1 MLNVETVLQEIRSWL
16 DVHSREVVLL
26 SFSHFLGLNQDLHT
40 GLISTIR
47 TIFTARLCPT
57 TEVVTLRNLWSLGY
71 QVIVSYE
78 HSMVSLYSDLW
89 PHIPYWW
96 ANKCKAEAL
105 IEEFE
110 HRKQHG
116 RPGNL
121 QMTTYRII

>member
-1 MLNVETVLQEIRSWL
+1 MKLSLSLCRFQEVL
-16 DVHSREVVLL
+16 
-26 SFSHFLGLNQDLHT
+26 
-40 GLISTIR
+40 
-47 TIFTARLCPT
+47 
-57 TEVVTLRNLWSLGY
+57 TLRNMWALGY

-78 HSMVSLYSDLW
+78 HNIASCHGDLW

-116 RPGNL
+116 RPGDL
-121 QMTTYRII
+121 LLV